1 VIDEST
7 PPARREPSSHVVAGF
22 LAAAALFA
30 GLVAIVYYPGRVGPG
45 AILVAL
51 IAAAMGGFQ
60 SRLAA
65 AALAV
70 ATAGWFLGMILA
82 VLLERPIF

>member
-1 VIDEST
+1 MIDETRS
-7 PPARREPSSHVVAGF
+7 PARRDAPSHAVAGF

-65 AALAV
+65 TAVAV
-70 ATAGWFLGMILA
+70 ATAGWFLGMIVA
-82 VLLERPIF
+82 VLFERPIF

>member
-7 PPARREPSSHVVAGF
+7 PPARREPSSHIVAGF

-45 AILVAL
+45 AIFVAL

-65 AALAV
+65 AALVV
-70 ATAGWFLGMILA
+70 ATAGWFLGMIVA

>member
-1 VIDEST
+1 VIDESRA
-7 PPARREPSSHVVAGF
+7 PARREPASHTVAGF

-30 GLVAIVYYPGRVGPG
+30 GLIAIVYYPGRVGPG
-45 AILVAL
+45 AMLVAL

-65 AALAV
+65 IALTV
-70 ATAGWFLGMILA
+70 ATLGWFVGMIVA

>member
-1 VIDEST
+1 VIEESRPT
-7 PPARREPSSHVVAGF
+7 TRRDPTSHVVAGF

-30 GLVAIVYYPGRVGPG
+30 GIVAIVYYPGRVGPG

-51 IAAAMGGFQ
+51 TAAAMGGFQ

-65 AALAV
+65 IAVAV
-70 ATAGWFLGMILA
+70 ATAGWVLGMIVA
-82 VLLERPIF
+82 IVLERPIF